1 MAACG
6 ASLNSVSD
14 GEARKPTLRRVT
26 ERALAKP
33 PKPALRR
40 ITERALAKPP
50 SQPCAESQS
59 EFSEAPKPALRR
71 ITERV

>member
-14 GEARKPTLRRVT
+14 GEAPQASPAPNH
-26 ERALAKP
+26 RAGFSEAP
-33 PKPALRR
+33 QASPAPNH
-40 ITERALAKPP
+40 RAG
-50 SQPCAESQS
+50 
-59 EFSEAPKPALRR
+59 FSEAPKPALRR